1 MNSKIQIYSV
11 KDSVA
16 GVFMSPFTSVN
27 DNTAMRRYRDM
38 TNQVDYKQD
47 FDLYK
52 LGSFDTSTG
61 VIEAL
66 KSPELVFQ
74 GANLTEG
81 NL

>member
-1 MNSKIQIYSV
+1 MNSKILVYSV

-27 DNTAMRRYRDM
+27 DNTAMRRYREM
-38 TNQVDYKQD
+38 TSQIDYKQD

-52 LGSFDTSTG
+52 LASFDTATG
-61 VIEAL
+61 VVDAL

-74 GANLTEG
+74 GANLTQG
-81 NL
+81 DM